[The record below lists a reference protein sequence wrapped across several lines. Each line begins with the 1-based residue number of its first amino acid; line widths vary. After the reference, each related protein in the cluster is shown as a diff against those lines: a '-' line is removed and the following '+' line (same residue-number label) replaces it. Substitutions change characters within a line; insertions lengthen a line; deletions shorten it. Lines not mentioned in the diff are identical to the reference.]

1 MAAAAAAAAAARAS
15 ATHAHCTAAVSISN
29 DGGAASRDSSRK
41 VLLGCTLSIEVHH
54 AATTMVPSWDS
65 EPTNV
70 IKICAIVALV
80 TTNNVELHWFA
91 KFSAHTD
98 VFMWPFIIRT
108 AVAPGTT
115 HWRHGTMWRPR
126 RGPTCGVGDSS
137 CRSQCCSTT
146 AMHSNVCLWFA
157 RAAAAL
163 DNLQHQPAE
172 TCIGRLC
179 QAAAVVELAAV
190 AAKPTQT
197 KVPLKLRALYRAWSS
212 ISSSSSSCSQL
223 ASTTCDGLQL
233 LTGRRAHHN

>member
-1 MAAAAAAAAAARAS
+1 
-15 ATHAHCTAAVSISN
+15 
-29 DGGAASRDSSRK
+29 
-41 VLLGCTLSIEVHH
+41 LLGCTLSIEVHH

-146 AMHSNVCLWFA
+146 AMHSSTVRLWFA
-157 RAAAAL
+157 RAAMAH
-163 DNLQHQPAE
+163 DNPQPQPAE
-172 TCIGRLC
+172 GCIGRIC
-179 QAAAVVELAAV
+179 QVELAGGSRA
-190 AAKPTQT
+190 TT
-197 KVPLKLRALYRAWSS
+197 K
-212 ISSSSSSCSQL
+212 CSPFEITL
-223 ASTTCDGLQL
+223 SARGLEQQ
-233 LTGRRAHHN
+233 HQQ